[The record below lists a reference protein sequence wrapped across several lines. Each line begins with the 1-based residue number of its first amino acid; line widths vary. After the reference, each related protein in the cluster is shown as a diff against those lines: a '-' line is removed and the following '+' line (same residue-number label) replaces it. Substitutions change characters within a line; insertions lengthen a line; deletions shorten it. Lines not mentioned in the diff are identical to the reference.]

1 MENKKY
7 FVVSDIHSFYDELMV
22 ALSTA
27 GFDVNNPNHI
37 LVSCGD
43 LLDRG
48 KQPLECLKF
57 VLSLPSSRRILIRGN
72 HEDLLE
78 MCFKRKKFERHD
90 VHNGTMTTIYR
101 LAGQDTDDGF
111 WFGNISDNV
120 IIEKAQNNAM
130 LKEYL
135 ASLVDYAELEE
146 YIFVHGWIPCNTDD
160 CNQYYSNDVHYEYK
174 SNWRESNKNDWDY
187 ARWINGMDAHNQGV
201 KENGK
206 TIVCG
211 HWHTSWG
218 HSKLEKKPLTD
229 FSPYIKDGI
238 VAIDGCVVLSHT
250 INCLVLDIG

>member
-7 FVVSDIHSFYDELMV
+7 FVVGDIHSFYYELTV

-57 VLSLPSSRRILIRGN
+57 VLSLPSDRRILIRGN

-111 WFGNISDNV
+111 WVGNISDNA
-120 IIEKAQNNAM
+120 IIEKAQSNPM

-135 ASLVDYAELEE
+135 ASLVDYAEVEQ
-146 YIFVHGWIPCNTDD
+146 YIFVHGWIPCNIDEGD
-160 CNQYYSNDVHYEYK
+160 QYYSSDIHYEYK
-174 SNWRESNKNDWDY
+174 PNWRESNKKDWDD

-218 HSKLEKKPLTD
+218 HSKFEKKPLTD

-238 VAIDGCVVLSHT
+238 VAIDGCVVRSHT
-250 INCLVLDIG
+250 VNCLVLDIG